1 MVSVEQREAIWRAY
15 YVDKKSVRQIAREL
29 HCSRKSVDKALASA
43 SPAPYTRTVPYA
55 SPKLGPFKQR
65 IAALLAEREQ
75 QPPKQRYTAT
85 RIYQILRTEGYQGS
99 AARLRGYLGTLRWRQ
114 PRPRSFFP
122 LEFDPGQDAQVD
134 WGEAIAIIAGVQVTI
149 QLFVLRLCFSHL
161 TFAMAFPRNGR
172 RPSSSAMSTPSAS
185 SGVCPTGSATIT

>member
-1 MVSVEQREAIWRAY
+1 MLSVEQREAIRRAY

-43 SPAPYTRTVPYA
+43 SAAPYTRTVPYA

-65 IAALLAEREQ
+65 IIELLAEREQ
-75 QPPKQRYTAT
+75 QPPKQRYTST
-85 RIYQILRTEGYQGS
+85 RIYQILRAEGYQGS

-134 WGEAIAIIAGVQVTI
+134 LCEKPVSTTAGPGTKALEHLHPRASRLSYSRWRVVMLRKLACPRDRTPDRPDPPARVFIEAV
-149 QLFVLRLCFSHL
+149 
-161 TFAMAFPRNGR
+161 
-172 RPSSSAMSTPSAS
+172 
-185 SGVCPTGSATIT
+185 